1 MPSLAK
7 ARGFHETQ
15 MEPPGLYGCNLDI
28 IVGGILLG
36 KGPGRMQFFTN
47 QDDDNFQL
55 GNFLKTLDVPLLIP
69 GEIVVRID
77 IIYPSRCSDNCDPG
91 ILGTTQY
98 LLGTQNPWKNRRVL
112 ITRNMGYTPLYPPKN
127 EGVSHGFPW

>member
-7 ARGFHETQ
+7 AKGFHETQ

-77 IIYPSRCSDNCDPG
+77 IIYPSRCSDNCDNWHPG
-91 ILGTTQY
+91 SYPVPTW
-98 LLGTQNPWKNRRVL
+98 NPK
-112 ITRNMGYTPLYPPKN
+112 THGKT
-127 EGVSHGFPW
+127 EGF